1 MKKDTEIRLYL
12 QERRKGMTQRVA
24 AARAGIGERT
34 ARKYEQAAALP
45 SQLKRQHD
53 SCENTGWR
61 EGKKGVKREKRAY
74 ERNPE
79 RNATSE

>member
-34 ARKYEQAAALP
+34 ARKYEQAAAQP
-45 SQLKRQHD
+45 SQLKRQHACKTRTD
-53 SCENTGWR
+53 PFE
-61 EGKKGVKREKRAY
+61 
-74 ERNPE
+74 
-79 RNATSE
+79 